1 MPTVYNLR
9 ILYMNIR
16 IKALYNS
23 CLDLLFPKVCGVCQV
38 VLDKSQSQS
47 ICEECSCGIRRIVP
61 PFCSSCGM
69 ELYSQ
74 SGENYICGSCLKNPP
89 PFETARSLYR
99 YDDQMRTLITRLKY
113 HKDTSVLATLGTL
126 MREADLFEFSSCD
139 YIVPVPLHKKRLQE
153 RGFNQALLLAKA
165 CFDAKDTGIHTSLLY
180 RTVNTVPQV
189 LLDAKTR
196 RRSLN
201 GVFRVNGSVAIS
213 GKSICLIDDVYT
225 TGTTVSYCSR
235 ELVRGGADR
244 VLVLTIARVRASRRG
259 RQRI

>member
-1 MPTVYNLR
+1 
-9 ILYMNIR
+9 MNR
-16 IKALYNS
+16 WIKGLYNG
-23 CLDLLFPKVCGVCQV
+23 CLDLLFPRVCPVCQERSEEQSS
-38 VLDKSQSQS
+38 DICPKCQKSIRPMSTP
-47 ICEECSCGIRRIVP
+47 ICSC
-61 PFCSSCGM
+61 CGM
-69 ELYSQ
+69 EIYSG
-74 SGENYICGSCLKNPP
+74 SGKDHLCGTCLREPP
-89 PFETARSLYR
+89 PFELARSFYLY
-99 YDDQMRTLITRLKY
+99 DGGIRTLITRLKY
-113 HKDTSVLATLGTL
+113 QKDTSVVTTLGGL
-126 MREADLFEFSSCD
+126 MREQDLSPFLSCD
-139 YIVPVPLHKKRLQE
+139 YIVPVPLHKRRLQE